1 MMISFELRTILVF
14 LTAFFATLFVLPKLA
29 NIAHRIGLVDH
40 PNERKVHKTPRP
52 LVGGIGMMI
61 SATFSALILIPIGG
75 LRGYFL
81 GVALLLLIGF
91 FDDFREI
98 GHRQKFIAQ
107 ILATALLIYFSKVSL
122 VSFGD
127 LVGLGNIDLS
137 GSRLL
142 VWAVTVFCVVG
153 VINAINMIDGLD
165 GLAGGISFLAF
176 LTFAIHASLIGNQNL
191 MLLNLALAGAVLGF
205 LNYNWAP
212 STLFMGDAGSL
223 CLGFSLAFMSL
234 AITQGDGVKVSPVVP
249 LLILAVPITD
259 TVFVMTKRIF
269 RGESPFKPDKYHLHH
284 IFLRYGMGRVGAVKV
299 ILGLSGVLCVSSLLG
314 QIKKFSDYSLFL
326 IYVGYALTYV
336 LSSLYIVWLFRHG
349 GKLKVREGQ
358 SRRGIKLFESVTQHF
373 HLFHIFRKSPRYDV
387 HLQIECY
394 AREVGKV
401 FRGTALNISTDGLM
415 ACIADLD
422 RIYENMLVKII
433 FPLDSDAHSIE
444 LPAEHLWLHDRD
456 GQLYHGFRFLGFDGM
471 QKQVIFKFL
480 VEYKKNP

>member
-1 MMISFELRTILVF
+1 MISFELRTILVF
-14 LTAFFATLFVLPKLA
+14 LAAFFATLFVLPKLA

-61 SATFSALILIPIGG
+61 SATFSALVLIPISG

-98 GHRQKFIAQ
+98 GHRQKFVAQ
-107 ILATALLIYFSKVSL
+107 IIATALLIYFSKVSL
-122 VSFGD
+122 TSFGD
-127 LVGLGNIDLS
+127 LVGLGVIDIS
-137 GSRLL
+137 GSNLL
-142 VWAVTVFCVVG
+142 AWSVTVFCVVG

-176 LTFAIHASLIGNQNL
+176 LTFAIHASLIENHNL

-205 LNYNWAP
+205 LNYNWSP
-212 STLFMGDAGSL
+212 SILFMGDAGSL

-234 AITQGDGVKVSPVVP
+234 AVTQGGGETVSPVVP

-259 TVFVMTKRIF
+259 TVIVMIKRVA

-299 ILGLSGVLCVSSLLG
+299 ILCLSGILCILSLLG
-314 QIKKFSDYSLFL
+314 PIKKISDYNLFL
-326 IYVGYALTYV
+326 IYLVYAFTYV
-336 LSSLYIVWLFRHG
+336 LSSLYIVLVFRHG
-349 GKLKVREGQ
+349 GKIKEGKRQ
-358 SRRGIKLFESVTQHF
+358 PNRGIEFLESVAERF
-373 HLFHIFRKSPRYDV
+373 HLFHIFRKSHRYDV
-387 HLQIECY
+387 HLQVECC
-394 AREVGKV
+394 AREVGRI

-415 ACIADLD
+415 ACITDLD

-444 LPAEHLWLHDRD
+444 LPAEHLWLHERD
-456 GQLYHGFRFLGFDGM
+456 GQLYHGFRFHGFDGQ

-480 VEYKKNP
+480 VEYKKSL